1 MGRRVKEEVGV
12 LLDHIGVEDKEFL
25 SLGDAATVDA
35 TEGKKDIIGVLTVFG
50 GGGSYSCGSRQ
61 QITPCVWV

>member
-1 MGRRVKEEVGV
+1 MKEEVGV

-35 TEGKKDIIGVLTVFG
+35 TEGKKDVIGVLTVFG
-50 GGGSYSCGSRQ
+50 GGGSYSCGGGGSRQ